1 MRWTSIRNRLATG
14 RLVALLGVVAAI
26 VLGGCGGEDGELVGN
41 KRPFVRLTG
50 GPVEGDSVS
59 YTTEFLWTGWDDD
72 GIIDRYQYAID
83 IPDDLLDEIDNPEDV
98 GIAWVDTTAF
108 RARFLFTTET
118 QDSVFGN
125 PVDQYRGDHTFFVR
139 AVDNEGSISSA
150 DYVNFTA
157 RTVTP
162 RTTITVPGDVMGRDL
177 LVVGRQFNLGWQ
189 GFDPDN
195 PDPRRQPA
203 FYEWKLKQMPVEWY
217 PVNQNAQ
224 YAVDFFAADVPWNRI
239 GVDTTSL
246 RLSLQTPHPYILA
259 VRGVDEA
266 GGVERTYVKGRNTLI
281 LQALDAAVGTPLLTI
296 RDRSL
301 GEVVFPGAGVTEFE
315 MAVNA
320 CVRFEMQ
327 ADAMTYGGVVQG
339 YNYGVDVDPDNDG
352 PNSAFRGWSL
362 NRMTD
367 PICFSTRG
375 IHTVTFKVRDTGG
388 GVTTGT
394 IILRVVDFTFQRD
407 VLYVDDLRRSLS
419 QGISDAAADRRIT
432 DMIRAGGIDVDD
444 PQVFGQFDAWGPMDG
459 ESNPIQLR
467 LSEIGGYKMLLWD
480 TFSTAQN
487 RNSLLV
493 ASNAC
498 ATGKILQAYVAGG
511 GGLWVWGQQ
520 TFGGFDLA
528 TGSSCFANLAYVM
541 GDGTGGLNFAAGD
554 FLYEF
559 MKMNGGGIQNIRQN
573 LDTNGLTR
581 VVPARDMIAEGNTT
595 PIDIDRTFYTVSVP
609 INFGDAMFTPTFDPT
624 GGLDTLYTYVAA
636 RPTTSPANG
645 RPNAFRYADP
655 NPMPAQGPVAVF
667 GFPLHF
673 LQQGSAADR
682 SGTFG
687 MARTMLE
694 WLRRHHDRYINSRS
708 FAAGDDP
715 SR

>member
-1 MRWTSIRNRLATG
+1 MRWISSFGKPFQGRLAV
-14 RLVALLGVVAAI
+14 LFVLLASAGLTA
-26 VLGGCGGEDGELVGN
+26 CGGEDGEQVGN

-50 GPVEGDSVS
+50 GPVDGDSVA

-98 GIAWVDTTAF
+98 GIAWTDTTAF

-118 QDSVFGN
+118 QDSAFGA
-125 PVDQYRGDHTFFVR
+125 PLDQYRGDHTFFVR
-139 AVDNEGSISSA
+139 AIDNEGGISNA
-150 DYVNFTA
+150 DYVGFTA

-162 RTTITVPGDVMGRDL
+162 RSTITVPGDVMGRDL

-203 FYEWKLKQMPVEWY
+203 YYEWKLKQMPVDWF
-217 PVNQNAQ
+217 PSGQNAQ
-224 YAVDFFAADVPWNRI
+224 YAVDVFAADAPWNRI

-246 RLSLQTPHPYILA
+246 RLSLQPPHPYILA
-259 VRGVDEA
+259 VRAVDEA
-266 GGVERTYVKGRNTLI
+266 GGVERTFVKGRNALI
-281 LQALDAAVGTPLLTI
+281 LQALDGNVGRPILTL
-296 RDRSL
+296 RERTL
-301 GEVVFPGAGVTEFE
+301 GEVVFPGAGITEFE
-315 MAVNA
+315 MATNS

-327 ADAMTYGGVVQG
+327 ADADDYGGVIQG
-339 YNYGVDVDPDNDG
+339 YNYGIDVDPDEDG
-352 PNSAFRGWSL
+352 PTSGFRGWSL

-375 IHTVTFKVRDTGG
+375 IHTVTFKSRDTGG

-394 IILRVVDFTFQRD
+394 IVLRVVDFTFQRD
-407 VLYVDDLRRSLS
+407 VLYVDDLRRPLS
-419 QGISDAAADRRIT
+419 QGISDAQADQRII

-444 PQVFGQFDAWGPMDG
+444 PLVFGQYDAWGPGDA
-459 ESNPIQLR
+459 ESNPIPLR
-467 LSEIGGYKMLLWD
+467 LSDIGGYKMLLWD

-498 ATGKILQAYVAGG
+498 PTGKILQAYVAGG

-528 TGSSCFANLAYVM
+528 SGGACFANLNYVM
-541 GDGTGGLNFAAGD
+541 GDGPGLIFETND
-554 FLYEF
+554 FLFEF
-559 MKMNGGGIQNIRQN
+559 MKMNGGGIQNIRQT
-573 LDTNGLTR
+573 LATHGL
-581 VVPARDMIAEGNTT
+581 VEVNPAPDMRLEGNTT
-595 PIDIDRTFYTVSVP
+595 SIGIDRDFYTVSTP
-609 INFGDAMFTPTFDPT
+609 INFGDAMFQPTFDPS
-624 GGLDTLYTYVAA
+624 GGLDTLYTYVAI
-636 RPTTSPANG
+636 RTISPAHN

-655 NPMPAQGPVAVF
+655 NPIPSQGPVAVF

-673 LQQGSAADR
+673 LQQGSAEQR
-682 SGTFG
+682 TGTFG

-694 WLRRHHDRYINSRS
+694 WLRRHHDRYIDSRS
-708 FAAGDDP
+708 FAVSGEP